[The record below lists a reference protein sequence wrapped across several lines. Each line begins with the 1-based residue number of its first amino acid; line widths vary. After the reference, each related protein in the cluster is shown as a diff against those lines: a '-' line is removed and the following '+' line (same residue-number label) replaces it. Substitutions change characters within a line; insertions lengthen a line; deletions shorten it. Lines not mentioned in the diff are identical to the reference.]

1 MASLF
6 QNRLND
12 CEFKAFFTEPIFSFF
27 RVMSLWF
34 VPCFINFFELIL
46 LIFLCKIITIETFY
60 YLGVFVRFDFPI
72 FKKGLK
78 DGVAIGV
85 SYIPMAAG
93 VSIAAQKLA
102 FPFGIW
108 ELMNG
113 LVYSGSAQTAI
124 LNLISNG
131 ETALLVYILTFS
143 IINCRHILYSLS
155 LATKLD
161 PNMSALERLL
171 FAPFNTDE
179 TYAVAMNQ
187 PEKFVSAS
195 YLFGIII
202 IPWVCQIIGSS
213 IGYLFTSFFPPSW
226 NSAFGIT
233 IYAILISLIVPP
245 MRKSKEI
252 ILAVLCAAALS
263 FGFELIP
270 FIKQFLSPGIVMI
283 LCTVL
288 TCTIGAVVFPVK
300 DDSDKSGSEKT

>member
-1 MASLF
+1 MNLDS
-6 QNRLND
+6 
-12 CEFKAFFTEPIFSFF
+12 S
-27 RVMSLWF
+27 M
-34 VPCFINFFELIL
+34 
-46 LIFLCKIITIETFY
+46 
-60 YLGVFVRFDFPI
+60 

-78 DGVAIGV
+78 DGIAIGV

-113 LVYSGSAQTAI
+113 VIYSGSAQTAI
-124 LNLISNG
+124 LNLIDNG
-131 ETALLVYILTFS
+131 EVSMLVYILTFF

-155 LATKLD
+155 LATKID
-161 PNMSALERLL
+161 PKMNILERLL

-187 PEKFVSAS
+187 PGKFVGAS

-202 IPWVCQIIGSS
+202 IPWICQMVGSS

-252 ILAVLCAAALS
+252 VVAVLCAAALS
-263 FGFELIP
+263 FMFECIP
-270 FIKQFLSPGIVMI
+270 LVKQFLSPGIIMI

-288 TCTIGAVVFPVK
+288 TCTLGAFFFPIK
-300 DDSDKSGSEKT
+300 DDSEPSISEQI